1 MTTWQATKQRRRS
14 MEDTLDVIERIT
26 REHMHGKH
34 RVAWEDIIKQ
44 ARAIRASLAGSVAR
58 Y

>member
-44 ARAIRASLAGSVAR
+44 AGRSVR
-58 Y
+58 HLRGP